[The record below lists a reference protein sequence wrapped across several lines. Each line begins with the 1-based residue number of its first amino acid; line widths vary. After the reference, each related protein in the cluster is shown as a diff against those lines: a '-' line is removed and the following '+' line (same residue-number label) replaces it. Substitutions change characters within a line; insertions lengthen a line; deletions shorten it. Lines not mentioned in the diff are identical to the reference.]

1 MFVLVA
7 HPETEYCYHFKS
19 IIIAQ
24 GHNIHCL
31 NDKKAIIDSISDTA
45 FDMVIMDSALPEW
58 DEITQRIKSI
68 AEQRH
73 QWLPILL
80 VAEFELTEV
89 IERGTEVGIDDFMQ
103 LPIKA
108 EWLKAKMS
116 AFSRSISLYNQLQ
129 ASETYSRAVSEG
141 VLDAIVT
148 MDQSCHILSANR
160 ATERMFGY
168 SQEEL
173 IGQNVNILIPE
184 PLHSQ
189 HDQFVANYCLTG
201 QKKVIGTPGREVP
214 GRKKNGE
221 IFHLR
226 LGVSDVVIKQK
237 RVFIGLLSDIS
248 VAKKREEELTETTR
262 KLNRAQEEIEVDL
275 DMARS
280 LLERLIERSSLDND
294 PQIAYHIKPA
304 LRFSG
309 DLILAQ
315 RTLDNRLFVMV
326 ADATGHGLSA
336 AVSSLPVVWVF
347 YGMIQTGCDIEEIVA
362 EINRRMKQSMPLG
375 RFVAAHM
382 AMIDYNE
389 QILKLWSGGMPSAW
403 LIDDNTG
410 SVTELPSQHP
420 ALGIFDIEEFNDQCM
435 TIDCSSSSRLLLMSD
450 GVNEAQ
456 YEGGSMLGEDK
467 INALIQSNL
476 GPSLLNQLIST
487 VENHLQGN
495 PSLDDISLASILL

>member
-1 MFVLVA
+1 MIVLVA

-24 GHNIHCL
+24 GHQIHCL
-31 NDKKAIIDSISDTA
+31 NDKSTIVDAITTMA

-58 DEITQRIKSI
+58 DQITLEIKAI
-68 AEQRH
+68 AEQRR

-80 VAEFELTEV
+80 VTEFELTN
-89 IERGTEVGIDDFMQ
+89 IIDRGTEVGIDDFMN
-103 LPIKA
+103 LPIKP
-108 EWLKAKMS
+108 EWLKAKIS
-116 AFSRSISLYNQLQ
+116 AFSRSISLYNQVQ
-129 ASETYSRAVSEG
+129 ASETYSRAISEG

-148 MDQSCHILSANR
+148 MDQSCRILSANR

-173 IGQNVNILIPE
+173 MGQNVNILIPE

-189 HDQFVANYCLTG
+189 HDQFVANYCNTG
-201 QKKVIGTPGREVP
+201 EKKVIGTPGREVP

-221 IFHLR
+221 IFPLR
-226 LGVSDVVIKQK
+226 LGVSDVVINQK
-237 RVFIGLLSDIS
+237 RVFIGLLCDIS

-262 KLNRAQEEIEVDL
+262 KLNKAQEEIEADL

-280 LLERLIERSSLDND
+280 LLESLIERSSLDND
-294 PQIAYHIKPA
+294 PQIHYHIKPA

-315 RTLDNRLFVMV
+315 RTSDNRLFVMI

-347 YGMIQTGCDIEEIVA
+347 YGMIKTGCAIEEIVA
-362 EINRRMKQSMPLG
+362 EINRRLKQSMPLG
-375 RFVAAHM
+375 RFVAAHI

-403 LIDDNTG
+403 LIDNNSG

-420 ALGIFDIEEFNDQCM
+420 ALGIFDDKDFDDQCT
-435 TIDCSSSSRLLLMSD
+435 TIDCSRANQLLLMSD
-450 GVNEAQ
+450 GVIEAQ
-456 YEGGSMLGEDK
+456 YEGGSLLGEDK
-467 INALIQSNL
+467 VNALIQSNL
-476 GPSLLNQLIST
+476 GPSLLNELISSI
-487 VENHLQGN
+487 EDHLQGN